1 MSETFAETRA
11 SFRRLKSLL
20 RDADEDTRWMFG
32 FWLLGLATMAG
43 AIIGEF
49 GWRGAGFCFGLVLW
63 KASDRAAL
71 K

>member
-1 MSETFAETRA
+1 MSEAFAETRA
-11 SFRRLKSLL
+11 SIQRLRNLL

-32 FWLLGLATMAG
+32 YWLLGLATMGA

-63 KASDRAAL
+63 KVSSRTRD
-71 K
+71 